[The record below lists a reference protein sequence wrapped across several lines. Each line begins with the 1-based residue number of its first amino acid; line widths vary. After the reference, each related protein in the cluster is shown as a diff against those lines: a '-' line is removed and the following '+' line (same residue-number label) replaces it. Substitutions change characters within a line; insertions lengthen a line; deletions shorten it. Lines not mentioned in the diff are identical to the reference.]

1 MSNDTKNKHALEN
14 NQADIEKLKS
24 IISSMSING
33 EWFKRNL
40 RLIGLIMVGLIL
52 YITNRYQAQQ
62 EVIAEETFRQELEDW
77 KFRCLTRTSE
87 LTLRTRQS
95 QIEKQLR
102 AHGDTTLLMGTT
114 PPFELR
120 IGDGTDKN
128 NNTTTKPNNTVQE

>member
-1 MSNDTKNKHALEN
+1 MSKNTIKKNGLTS

-24 IISSMSING
+24 IFSSMSING

-40 RLIGLIMVGLIL
+40 RLIVLVLVCLII

-62 EVIAEETFRQELEDW
+62 EIIAEETLRQELEDW

-87 LTLRTRQS
+87 LTLKSRQS
-95 QIEKQLR
+95 QIEKQLKT
-102 AHGDTTLLMGTT
+102 HGDTTLVMGTT

-120 IGDGTDKN
+120 TDDESERK
-128 NNTTTKPNNTVQE
+128 Q